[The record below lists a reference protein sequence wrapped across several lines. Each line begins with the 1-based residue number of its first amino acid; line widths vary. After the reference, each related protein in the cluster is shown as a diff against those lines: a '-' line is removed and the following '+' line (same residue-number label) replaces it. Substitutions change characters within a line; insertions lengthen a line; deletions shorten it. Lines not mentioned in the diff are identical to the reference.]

1 MGLPAVKFSMDDYLA
16 WENGRADRHEFFRG
30 ETFAMVG
37 ARRIHGRVVANLS
50 RRLAEALDGSPCQ
63 VFAEG
68 MKVQIAEDAVFYPD
82 LFVTCDAADLA
93 TEMIF
98 RAPTLVVEVL
108 SPATQAYDRSLK
120 FAVYR
125 RLPSLREY
133 LLVDPE
139 TRRVEAFRRN
149 SQDEWVL
156 ADMSDDDALA
166 LPCLDVRIPM
176 AQVFDRV

>member
-1 MGLPAVKFSMDDYLA
+1 MGLPAVQVSMDDYLA

-108 SPATQAYDRSLK
+108 SPATQANDRSMK

-149 SQDEWVL
+149 AQNEWVL
-156 ADMSDDDALA
+156 ADMSDDEVLA
-166 LPCLDVRIPM
+166 LPCLDVCIPM